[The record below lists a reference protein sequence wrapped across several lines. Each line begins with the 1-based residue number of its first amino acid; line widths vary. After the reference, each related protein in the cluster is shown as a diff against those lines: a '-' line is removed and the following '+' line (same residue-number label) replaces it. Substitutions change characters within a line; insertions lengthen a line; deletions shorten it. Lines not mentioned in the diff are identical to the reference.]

1 MVCCCQSTVASGVIS
16 QDDLNSQQNY
26 CFSADSCSPFFLG
39 GACYIHLTMGT
50 NAVFSGFFSLFGH
63 GGQLYELNHFRD
75 ELSLSYLF

>member
-1 MVCCCQSTVASGVIS
+1 
-16 QDDLNSQQNY
+16 
-26 CFSADSCSPFFLG
+26 SPKKLELESYMKFFQGGRCNATLG

-63 GGQLYELNHFRD
+63 GDQLYELNHFRD